1 MYVSPINM
9 ALLRSY
15 GAIVE
20 LEVPGVEAAPSVLL
34 HVSQMDH
41 KPVCGGEG

>member
-1 MYVSPINM
+1 MFVH
-9 ALLRSY
+9 LLRNY

-20 LEVPGVEAAPSVLL
+20 LEVPGVAVTPSVLL

-41 KPVCGGEG
+41 KPVCVIFVVCGV